1 MNNKTTGYMMII
13 LPFFQPKPNYGTKYK
28 TEKGLHS
35 TASKEAKL

>member
-13 LPFFQPKPNYGTKYK
+13 LPFLQPKPNYGTKYK